1 MVYTV
6 EFTPEAMEQLAVLYR
21 YIATKA
27 SPEIAKRYTDAIV
40 THCEDLQTFPH
51 RGNQRDDIRPGLR
64 ITNYRKR
71 AVIAFAVDDKHVFI
85 LGVFYGGQDFEV
97 ALQFELGDQPFRTL
111 SRGCS
116 FKNRQN
122 FLTIKRL
129 AGVLQLLDGVSRSR
143 MSLMRACP

>member
-97 ALQFELGDQPFRTL
+97 ALQFELD
-111 SRGCS
+111 
-116 FKNRQN
+116 
-122 FLTIKRL
+122 
-129 AGVLQLLDGVSRSR
+129 D
-143 MSLMRACP
+143 